1 MKEYRWIA
9 FNDEAQ
15 SLYSYLD
22 TKPHPS
28 EPTVEGWIHP
38 NENGTWLART
48 NDGLV
53 REFFPT
59 KEEAREF
66 LWGICHMRSTT

>member
-1 MKEYRWIA
+1 MKEYRWMKFQDCA
-9 FNDEAQ
+9 E
-15 SLYSYLD
+15 SLYSWEQID
-22 TKPHPS
+22 EVARS
-28 EPTVEGWIHP
+28 SSVEGWVQP
-38 NENGTWLART
+38 NSDGTWLART